1 MNKIKSITALLL
13 LVLIS
18 YLADAQKPARQVY
31 SMDKNWSFHLGD
43 AEGADKTN
51 FNDNGWRKLNVPH
64 DWSIELP
71 TDENA
76 PSEGRGG
83 FAVTGIGWYRK
94 TFTMPAIKPGQ
105 QTRIEFDGIYMRSE
119 VWINGHELGKRP
131 SGYVS
136 FSYDLTPYLT
146 KGKNTLAV
154 KVDNSLQPNSRW
166 YTGSGIYRHVRL
178 VISSPLHIK
187 QWGVYATTPEV

>member
-76 PSEGRGG
+76 PRRDVEVSLLQGLAGT
-83 FAVTGIGWYRK
+83 AK
-94 TFTMPAIKPGQ
+94 
-105 QTRIEFDGIYMRSE
+105 RS
-119 VWINGHELGKRP
+119 RCP
-131 SGYVS
+131 
-136 FSYDLTPYLT
+136 
-146 KGKNTLAV
+146 
-154 KVDNSLQPNSRW
+154 R
-166 YTGSGIYRHVRL
+166 
-178 VISSPLHIK
+178 
-187 QWGVYATTPEV
+187 